1 MDEPLVAAVDLGAS
15 RLRAALATPDG
26 TLLERDE
33 SAVPLDERGRPSPL
47 VVVGGVVTMLGAL
60 LRRVGREAP
69 AAIGIGL
76 PGIVRPGRGT
86 VGSPANLPGW
96 TDVDLAAMLR
106 ARWDVPVGIENDANM
121 AALGEGWR
129 GSAAGL
135 PSFLFIALGTG
146 IGAGLVVDGR
156 LWRGAHLFAGEMAY
170 TVLDRATL
178 PDHPSATWLEDRVAG
193 RGIAAIAAERMG
205 ERLPAEDVFDRAAR
219 GDDAAAGVI
228 REALELL
235 AMAVANACSLLDPDA
250 VVFGGGIS
258 RRGESLLAPVR
269 DIVRRVLPS
278 PPRLLLS
285 SLGEDAQLYGAVRA
299 AQLAAGAG

>member
-1 MDEPLVAAVDLGAS
+1 MPEPLIAAVDLGAS
-15 RLRAALATPDG
+15 RLRAALATRDG
-26 TLLERDE
+26 DLRERDD
-33 SAVPLDERGRPSPL
+33 SAVPLDDAGRPSPD
-47 VVVGGVVTMLGAL
+47 VVVAGVVAMLEAL
-60 LRRVGREAP
+60 LGRAGQGAP
-69 AAIGIGL
+69 AALGIGL
-76 PGIVRPGRGT
+76 PGIVKPGRGT

-96 TDVDLAAMLR
+96 KDVDLAAMLR
-106 ARWDVPVGIENDANM
+106 RRWDVPVAVENDANM

-135 PSFLFIALGTG
+135 ASFLFVALGTG

-178 PDHPSATWLEDRVAG
+178 PADPSATWLEDRVAG
-193 RGIAAIAAERMG
+193 RGIAAVAAQRLG
-205 ERLPAEDVFDRAAR
+205 RRLPAREVFDLAAR
-219 GDDAAAGVI
+219 GDGAAEGVV
-228 REALELL
+228 RQALELL
-235 AMAVANACSLLDPDA
+235 AMAVANVCALLDPEA
-250 VVFGGGIS
+250 VVFGGGMS
-258 RRGESLLAPVR
+258 RRGELLLAPVR

-278 PPRLLLS
+278 PPHLLLS